1 MIQTLSHLIYYYITT
16 YDPNMS
22 DLIFQNLIARLSTIP
37 KKHLDVVVAQLE
49 TTKSE
54 INELFSNAMKASLP
68 AKDTKVSK
76 VSKEKKEKT
85 GSSKK
90 KDDNDVKK
98 PLSSYMLFCKDH
110 RKVIASENVAPR
122 DVLKKLGE
130 AWKALSDDEKS
141 VYTEKA
147 ADDKR
152 RYEEETGSKNTFK
165 KENSESSEISDPID
179 VKKKSLSPY
188 IRFCNE
194 KRASVKE
201 SHPEMD
207 GKTIIKKIGAMW
219 RALSE
224 HEQQSYKMM

>member
-1 MIQTLSHLIYYYITT
+1 MTDSIHT
-16 YDPNMS
+16 
-22 DLIFQNLIARLSTIP
+22 IFQNLIDRLSTIP
-37 KKHLDVVVAQLE
+37 KKHLDVVIAQLE

-54 INELFSNAMKASLP
+54 INELLSNATKA
-68 AKDTKVSK
+68 SK
-76 VSKEKKEKT
+76 VSTVKKAPKT
-85 GSSKK
+85 QTKK
-90 KDDNDVKK
+90 AKDENAVKK
-98 PLSSYMLFCKDH
+98 PLSSYMLFCKD
-110 RKVIASENVAPR
+110 RRSVIAAENVGIAPR

-130 AWKALSDDEKS
+130 VWKALSADEKT

-147 ADDKR
+147 AEDKR
-152 RYEEETGSKNTFK
+152 RYEEDTKGTNVKKTKNLTVK
-165 KENSESSEISDPID
+165 TVTNESEVSD

-207 GKTIIKKIGAMW
+207 AKTIVKTIGAMW

-224 HEQQSYKMM
+224 EEQQSYKMM

>member
-1 MIQTLSHLIYYYITT
+1 MADSINT
-16 YDPNMS
+16 
-22 DLIFQNLIARLSTIP
+22 IFQNLIARLSTIP
-37 KKHLDVVVAQLE
+37 KKHLELVIAQLE
-49 TTKSE
+49 TTKVE
-54 INELFSNAMKASLP
+54 INELLS
-68 AKDTKVSK
+68 TEKVEK
-76 VSKEKKEKT
+76 KKTIVKKEKKASKAST
-85 GSSKK
+85 KSTKSTKK
-90 KDDNDVKK
+90 KDENAVKK

-110 RKVIASENVAPR
+110 RSVISTENVGIAPK

-130 AWKALSDDEKS
+130 AWKALSDDEKA

-147 ADDKR
+147 SDDKR
-152 RYEEETGSKNTFK
+152 RYEEETGSKEKPSTSK
-165 KENSESSEISDPID
+165 KSNSDPID
-179 VKKKSLSPY
+179 DGKDDGKEKKKSLSPY

-207 GKTIIKKIGAMW
+207 GKTVIKTLGAMW